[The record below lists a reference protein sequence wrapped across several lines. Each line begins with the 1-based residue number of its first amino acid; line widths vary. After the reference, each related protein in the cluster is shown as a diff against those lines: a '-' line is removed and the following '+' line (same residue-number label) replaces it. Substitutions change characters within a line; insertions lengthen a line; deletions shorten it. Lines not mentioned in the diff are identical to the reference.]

1 MTSSIKVAVATL
13 TLAAAA
19 FASAQQIKVQ
29 VDGTPVYFANTQP
42 QYINGRVLV
51 PLRGVF
57 EEMGANVFWNQQTHV
72 VTATRAGTEVE
83 LTIGNRL
90 ASINGSPINLD
101 VPAMVVNGSTM
112 VPIRFISEALGAQV
126 GWLAAD
132 RLVTIN
138 TTSAGN
144 IGTITTAPQKLR
156 RILLNADQVIPVK
169 LDHTLSSDENSK
181 GDTFTATVIRD
192 SDYFADIPQGT
203 KVEGHIAAVHG
214 RKSNTNPA
222 ILDLAFD
229 RMRFPNGR
237 SVAIDGSLISLDDK
251 FVRTN
256 DNGVLVA
263 RSNASTASGTDK
275 RMVYAGYG
283 AGAGLLVGVL
293 TKRPLEGAI
302 LGGALGYILG
312 QVKKDQGTTA
322 NATESVTLVPGTT
335 MGVRLNHDVAVSW

>member
-1 MTSSIKVAVATL
+1 MTSSLKVAVAAI

-19 FASAQQIKVQ
+19 VSSAQQIKVQ

-57 EEMGANVFWNQQTHV
+57 EQMGANVLWNQQAHL
-72 VTATRAGTEVE
+72 VTATRAGTEVQ
-83 LTIGNRL
+83 LTIGSQN
-90 ASINGSPINLD
+90 ATINGSPINLD
-101 VPAMVVNGSTM
+101 VPAMVLNGSTM
-112 VPIRFISEALGAQV
+112 VPIRFVSEALGAQV

-144 IGTITTAPQKLR
+144 SGTITTPPRKLR
-156 RILLNADQVIPVK
+156 RVLIREDQVIPVK
-169 LDHTLSSDENSK
+169 LDHTLSSDENAK

-192 SDYFADIPQGT
+192 SEFFGDIPQGT
-203 KVEGHIAAVHG
+203 KIEGHIAAVHP
-214 RKSNTNPA
+214 RKSNNNPA
-222 ILDLAFD
+222 ILDLSFD

-237 SVAIDGSLISLDDK
+237 SVKIDGSLISLDDK
-251 FVRTN
+251 YVRTN

-263 RSNASTASGTDK
+263 RNNSSTSSGTDN

-293 TKRPLEGAI
+293 SKKPLEGAI
-302 LGGALGYILG
+302 LGGALGYILEIG
-312 QVKKDQGTTA
+312 RASCRERV
-322 NATESVTLVPGTT
+322 
-335 MGVRLNHDVAVSW
+335 

>member
-1 MTSSIKVAVATL
+1 MTSSIKVAVAAI

-19 FASAQQIKVQ
+19 ISNSQQIKVQ
-29 VDGTPVYFANTQP
+29 VDGQPVYFANTQP

-57 EEMGANVFWNQQTHV
+57 EQMGANVLWNQEARV
-72 VTATRAGTEVE
+72 VTATRGSTDVR
-83 LTIGNRL
+83 LTIGQRL
-90 ASINGSPINLD
+90 ATINGSPINLD
-101 VPAMVVNGSTM
+101 VPAMVLNGSTM
-112 VPIRFISEALGAQV
+112 VPIRFVSEALGAQV

-138 TTSAGN
+138 TTGASN
-144 IGTITTAPQKLR
+144 SGTITSPPQKLR
-156 RILLNADQVIPVK
+156 RVLIREDQVIPVR
-169 LDHTLSSDENSK
+169 LDHTLSSDDNHK

-192 SDYFADIPQGT
+192 SEFFGDIPQGT
-203 KVEGHIAAVHG
+203 KIEGHVAAVHA
-214 RKSNTNPA
+214 RKSNSNPA
-222 ILDLAFD
+222 ILDLSFD

-237 SVAIDGSLISLDDK
+237 SVKIDGSLISMDDK
-251 FVRTN
+251 YVRTN

-263 RSNASTASGTDK
+263 RNSASNAAGNDQ

-312 QVKKDQGTTA
+312 QVKKDQGQA
-322 NATESVTLVPGTT
+322 QASDNVTLSPGTE
-335 MGVRLNHDVAVSW
+335 MGVRLNRDVTVSW

>member
-1 MTSSIKVAVATL
+1 MTSSLKVAVAAI

-19 FASAQQIKVQ
+19 VSGAQQIKVQ

-57 EEMGANVFWNQQTHV
+57 EQMGATVYWNQQAHL
-72 VTATRAGTEVE
+72 VTATRAGTEVR
-83 LTIGNRL
+83 LPIGSPN
-90 ASINGSPINLD
+90 ATINGSPINLD

-112 VPIRFISEALGAQV
+112 VPIRFVSEALGAQV

-144 IGTITTAPQKLR
+144 TGAITTPPQRLR
-156 RILLNADQVIPVK
+156 RVLIREDQVIPVK

-192 SDYFADIPQGT
+192 SEFLGDIPQGT
-203 KVEGHIAAVHG
+203 KIEGHIAAVHA
-214 RKSNTNPA
+214 RKSNSNPA

-237 SVAIDGSLISLDDK
+237 SVKIDGSLISLDDK
-251 FVRTN
+251 YVYTN

-263 RSNASTASGTDK
+263 RNSSSTSSGTDQ

-293 TKRPLEGAI
+293 SKKPLEGAI

-312 QVKKDQGTTA
+312 QVKRDQGQA
-322 NATESVTLVPGTT
+322 KATEDVTLRPGTE
-335 MGVRLNHDVAVSW
+335 MGVKMNSPVTVSW

>member
-1 MTSSIKVAVATL
+1 MTSSIKVAIAAI
-13 TLAAAA
+13 TLAGAAI
-19 FASAQQIKVQ
+19 SNAQQIKVQ

-57 EEMGANVFWNQQTHV
+57 EQMGANVLWNQQTHV
-72 VTATRAGTEVE
+72 VTATRGNTDVR

-90 ASINGSPINLD
+90 ASINGSPVNLD
-101 VPAMVVNGSTM
+101 VPAMVVGGSTM
-112 VPIRFISEALGAQV
+112 VPIRFVSEALGAQV

-132 RLVTIN
+132 NLVTIN
-138 TTSAGN
+138 TTTAGN
-144 IGTITTAPQKLR
+144 AGTITTPPQRLR
-156 RILLNADQVIPVK
+156 RVLIREDQVIPVK
-169 LDHTLSSDENSK
+169 LDHTLSSDDNAK
-181 GDTFTATVIRD
+181 GDTFTATVMRD
-192 SDYFADIPQGT
+192 SEFFGDIPQGT
-203 KVEGHIAAVHG
+203 KIEGHIAAVHP
-214 RKSNTNPA
+214 RKSNNNPA

-237 SVAIDGSLISLDDK
+237 SVKIDGSLISLDDR

-263 RSNASTASGTDK
+263 RNNASNAAGNDQ

-293 TKRPLEGAI
+293 TKKPLEGAI

-312 QVKKDQGTTA
+312 QVKKDQGNTTA
-322 NATESVTLVPGTT
+322 SEGVTLMPGTQ
-335 MGVRLNHDVAVSW
+335 MGVRLNRDVAVSW

>member
-1 MTSSIKVAVATL
+1 MTSSIKVAVAAIS
-13 TLAAAA
+13 LAAAA
-19 FASAQQIKVQ
+19 FSSAQQIKVQ

-57 EEMGANVFWNQQTHV
+57 EEMGANVLWNQQTHM

-83 LTIGNRL
+83 LKIGSR
-90 ASINGSPINLD
+90 AATINGAPINLD
-101 VPAMVVNGSTM
+101 VPAMVLNGSTM
-112 VPIRFISEALGAQV
+112 VPIRFVSEALGAQV

-144 IGTITTAPQKLR
+144 AGTITTPPRTLR
-156 RILLNADQVIPVK
+156 RILLTADQVIPIK

-203 KVEGHIAAVHG
+203 KIEGHIAAVHG
-214 RKSNTNPA
+214 RKSDTNPA

-263 RSNASTASGTDK
+263 RSKASTTSGTDN

-312 QVKKDQGTTA
+312 QVKKDQGTA
-322 NATESVTLVPGTT
+322 KATESVTLVPGTT